1 MKKLLLL
8 ILSFIFVAMALHA
21 DELSPVG
28 RWKTIDDETSQAK
41 SIVNI
46 WIENG
51 EMKGKVVELFRK
63 PDEEQNPVCAKGSGD
78 LTGKLIKGTTIMWGL
93 TEDKNGWWDGGK
105 ILDPKKGKIYNC
117 KIRTIEDGSKL
128 QVRGYIKAIVR
139 IGRSQIWEH
148 VPEPVEVEKSEEI
161 IEEGNK

>member
-8 ILSFIFVAMALHA
+8 IMGVIFITTALYA
-21 DELSPVG
+21 DNLSPVG
-28 RWKTIDDETSQAK
+28 WWKTIDDETGDAK

-51 EMKGKVVELFRK
+51 TMMGKIVKLFRK
-63 PDEEQNPVCAKGSGD
+63 PDEDQNPVCAKGSRD
-78 LTGKLIKGTTIMWGL
+78 LAGKPMLGATIMWGL
-93 TEDKNGWWDGGK
+93 TEDKGDWWDGGK

-117 KIRTIEDGSKL
+117 KVRTIEDGTKL
-128 QVRGYIKAIVR
+128 QVRGYIKAIIR
-139 IGRSQIWEH
+139 IGRSQVWER
-148 VPEPVEVEKSEEI
+148 VPELVEKEKPKEV

>member
-21 DELSPVG
+21 NELSPVG
-28 RWKTIDDETSQAK
+28 RWKTIDDETGRAK

-51 EMKGKVVELFRK
+51 ELKGKVIELFRL
-63 PDEEQNPVCAKGSGD
+63 PDEDQNPVCAKGSGD
-78 LTGKLIKGTTIMWGL
+78 LTGKPMKGATIMWGL

-117 KIRTIEDGSKL
+117 KIRTIEDDTKL
-128 QVRGYIKAIVR
+128 QVRGYIKAIIR
-139 IGRSQIWEH
+139 IGRSQVWER
-148 VPEPVEVEKSEEI
+148 VPEPDEVDKSEEI

>member
-28 RWKTIDDETSQAK
+28 RWKTIDDETGQAK

-128 QVRGYIKAIVR
+128 QVRGYIKAIIR

>member
-21 DELSPVG
+21 EELSLVG
-28 RWKTIDDETSQAK
+28 RWKTIDDETGQAK

-51 EMKGKVVELFRK
+51 ELKGKIVELFRK
-63 PDEEQNPVCAKGSGD
+63 PDEDQNPTCAEGSGD
-78 LTGKLIKGTTIMWGL
+78 LTGKPMKDATIMWGL

-105 ILDPKKGKIYNC
+105 IVDPKKGKIYNC

-128 QVRGYIKAIVR
+128 QVRGYIKVIFR
-139 IGRSQIWEH
+139 IGRSQTWER
-148 VPEPVEVEKSEEI
+148 VPEPVKDEKSEKI

>member
-28 RWKTIDDETSQAK
+28 HWKTIDDETGQAK

-128 QVRGYIKAIVR
+128 QVRGYIKAIIR

>member
-28 RWKTIDDETSQAK
+28 RWKTIDDETGQAK

>member
-128 QVRGYIKAIVR
+128 QVRGYIKAIIR

>member
-8 ILSFIFVAMALHA
+8 IMGVIFITMALYA
-21 DELSPVG
+21 DNLSPVG
-28 RWKTIDDETSQAK
+28 WWKTIDDETGQAK

-46 WIENG
+46 WVENG
-51 EMKGKVVELFRK
+51 EMKGKILELFRK
-63 PDEEQNPVCAKGSGD
+63 PDEDQNPTCAEGSRD
-78 LTGKLIKGTTIMWGL
+78 LTGKPIKGATIMWGL

-117 KIRTIEDGSKL
+117 KIRTIEDGTKL
-128 QVRGYIKAIVR
+128 QVRGYIKVIFR
-139 IGRSQIWEH
+139 IGRSQTWER
-148 VPEPVEVEKSEEI
+148 VPEPVEKEKPKEM

>member
-8 ILSFIFVAMALHA
+8 ILSFIFVVIALHA

-28 RWKTIDDETSQAK
+28 RWKTIDDETGQAK

-51 EMKGKVVELFRK
+51 ELKGKIVELFRK
-63 PDEEQNPVCAKGSGD
+63 PDEDQNPTCAEGSGD
-78 LTGKLIKGTTIMWGL
+78 LTGKPMKGATIMWGL

-117 KIRTIEDGSKL
+117 KIRTIEDDTKL
-128 QVRGYIKAIVR
+128 QVRGYIKAIIR
-139 IGRSQIWEH
+139 IGRSQVWER
-148 VPEPVEVEKSEEI
+148 VPEPVKDEKSEEI

>member
-8 ILSFIFVAMALHA
+8 ILSFIFVVIALHA

-28 RWKTIDDETSQAK
+28 RWKTIDDETGQAK

-51 EMKGKVVELFRK
+51 ELKGKIVELFRK
-63 PDEEQNPVCAKGSGD
+63 PDEDQNPTCAEGSGD
-78 LTGKLIKGTTIMWGL
+78 LTGKPMKGATIMWGL

-117 KIRTIEDGSKL
+117 KIRTIENDTKL
-128 QVRGYIKAIVR
+128 QVRGYIKAIIR
-139 IGRSQIWEH
+139 IGRSQVWER
-148 VPEPVEVEKSEEI
+148 VPEPVKDEKSEEI
-161 IEEGNK
+161 IEEDNK

>member
-8 ILSFIFVAMALHA
+8 ILSFIFVVIALHA

-28 RWKTIDDETSQAK
+28 RWKTIDDETGQAK

-51 EMKGKVVELFRK
+51 ELKGKIVELFRK
-63 PDEEQNPVCAKGSGD
+63 PDEDQNPTCAEGSGD
-78 LTGKLIKGTTIMWGL
+78 LTGKPMKGATIMWGL

-117 KIRTIEDGSKL
+117 KIRTIEDDTKL
-128 QVRGYIKAIVR
+128 QVRGYIKAIIR
-139 IGRSQIWEH
+139 IGRSQVWER
-148 VPEPVEVEKSEEI
+148 VPEPVKDEKSEEI
-161 IEEGNK
+161 IEEDNK

>member
-8 ILSFIFVAMALHA
+8 ILSFIFVVIALHA

-28 RWKTIDDETSQAK
+28 RWKTIDDETGQAK

-51 EMKGKVVELFRK
+51 ELKGKIVELFRK
-63 PDEEQNPVCAKGSGD
+63 PDEDQNPTCAEGSGD
-78 LTGKLIKGTTIMWGL
+78 LTGKPMKGATIMWGL

-117 KIRTIEDGSKL
+117 KIRTIEDDTKL
-128 QVRGYIKAIVR
+128 QVRGYIKAIIR
-139 IGRSQIWEH
+139 IGRSQVWER
-148 VPEPVEVEKSEEI
+148 VPEPVKDEKSEEI
-161 IEEGNK
+161 IEE

>member
-28 RWKTIDDETSQAK
+28 RWKTIDDETGQAK

-128 QVRGYIKAIVR
+128 QVRGYIKAIIR
-139 IGRSQIWEH
+139 ISRSQIWEH